1 MEIINNMQTN
11 SMEIINNMQNLEW
24 IDVYCK
30 FYSITVNFGILRA
43 KIYCNLGF
51 VVFDTKITNIFAC
64 FLA

>member
-1 MEIINNMQTN
+1 
-11 SMEIINNMQNLEW
+11 MEIINNMQNLEW